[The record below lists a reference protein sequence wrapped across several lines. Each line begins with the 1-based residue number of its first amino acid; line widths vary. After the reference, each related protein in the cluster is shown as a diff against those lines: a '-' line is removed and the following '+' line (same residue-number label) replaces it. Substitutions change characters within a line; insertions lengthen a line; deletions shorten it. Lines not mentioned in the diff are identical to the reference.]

1 MRDGAVIS
9 SAGSNVA
16 RESQEEEERRREAE
30 KKRRE
35 RERVE
40 ENRWSELIYVSTA
53 RRSFK

>member
-1 MRDGAVIS
+1 MLLA
-9 SAGSNVA
+9 
-16 RESQEEEERRREAE
+16 SQAEIGEEERRREAE

-35 RERVE
+35 REREE